1 MKFVLL
7 LGFVGLFA
15 MPLRAQNVFPT
26 GGNVGIGT
34 TSPFLNLH
42 IQAQDTPYVFIRAL
56 DYANNPSSLTRK
68 GGIIFNQQNTD
79 KTASVLFAIPPGYHV
94 PGILFCTKTA
104 WNTPGP
110 GFKDWYERMFIHPG
124 GNIGIGTTVPG
135 SLHNIN
141 QTTFTTYNASD
152 RVFSIHADNMP
163 VLELSRPAGS
173 ANGTKVGALYF
184 TNTLNQSDAHR
195 QIAGI
200 WAENAGNPTYP
211 ALSGGR
217 IVFTAKAYGG
227 GTQHKMMFDEKGNL
241 ALGTSNPYNYKLAIE
256 GIIGARKVKVT
267 QQTWA
272 DFVFKPGYELPTL
285 QELSDYIR
293 EHQHLPGI
301 PSEAEVLADGI
312 DLGEMNKKLL
322 QKIEEL
328 TLHVIDLN
336 ERLKALEQTPE
347 KR

>member
-1 MKFVLL
+1 MQYAYIGGNTTAFSPYASPWMT
-7 LGFVGLFA
+7 FR
-15 MPLRAQNVFPT
+15 PN
-26 GGNVGIGT
+26 GNVGIGT
-34 TSPFLNLH
+34 IT
-42 IQAQDTPYVFIRAL
+42 
-56 DYANNPSSLTRK
+56 
-68 GGIIFNQQNTD
+68 
-79 KTASVLFAIPPGYHV
+79 
-94 PGILFCTKTA
+94 
-104 WNTPGP
+104 
-110 GFKDWYERMFIHPG
+110 
-124 GNIGIGTTVPG
+124 PG

-141 QTTFTTYNASD
+141 QNTFTTYNASD
-152 RVFSIHADNMP
+152 RVVSIHADNMP

-173 ANGTKVGALYF
+173 TNGTKVGALYF

-217 IVFTAKAYGG
+217 IVFMAKAYGG

-241 ALGTSNPYNYKLAIE
+241 ALGTSNPYNYKLAVE

-272 DFVFKPGYELPTL
+272 DFVFKPGYALPTL

-347 KR
+347 NNETENK